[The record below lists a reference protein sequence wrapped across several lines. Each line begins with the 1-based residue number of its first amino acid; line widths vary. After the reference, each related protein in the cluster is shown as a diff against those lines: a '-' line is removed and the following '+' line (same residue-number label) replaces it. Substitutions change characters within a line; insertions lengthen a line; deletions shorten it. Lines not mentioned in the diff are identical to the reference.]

1 MKSLLEQ
8 STIDNVDNVVELPKV
23 LFIGDAYTR
32 SKSSYANQLIK
43 NKVVD
48 GRVVAWPGINI
59 KNLVKLLKR
68 YNKPEYSVVSV
79 MFGDI
84 IIGRKIGNIE
94 LPEFESQ
101 LKDLETAAKLHG
113 AQLVLIENPTNQY
126 IKYLD
131 YLDAILDDSKFSPDS
146 IISVVN
152 QLNSSSTQ
160 SKIANA
166 WIKSVNLD
174 LNIDVTDVDVKTLE
188 KSVEADSDSEIQS
201 NKISQPSNNI
211 QANFSDSIVNQSF
224 DVILPFEG
232 FTPVAIIDSDKYCRI
247 GHGSSWI
254 TKKDGSVIMLGKPK
268 SGKSCGETYPQYVI
282 TPEDADRDLR
292 RLISD
297 LFLPEVSRQVKA
309 WGGDISKL
317 NDSTVAVLVSVAYNY
332 GHIPNELKDGIRA
345 NDAAA
350 IGNALSTQF
359 NSAGSNP
366 KRRKQEGAYILSS
379 LDKSNDT
386 KSTKLGDIIKNN
398 NILGA
403 GKIHTGP
410 IGINSPY
417 GMRSGGMH
425 YGIDF
430 RLGVGTPIYMAMAG
444 KITRAD
450 GTNVT
455 GYGDVIYVEH
465 EDGTVTRY
473 GHMSRT
479 DVRKDDV
486 VAVGDLIGL
495 TGGEEGARGA
505 GNSTGPHLHWEYRP
519 GGSIAKNGVSVY
531 EKYFATKPIEQKTSE
546 IPALPA

>member
-59 KNLVKLLKR
+59 KNLVKLVKR
-68 YNKPEYSVVSV
+68 YIKPEYSVVSV

-84 IIGRKIGNIE
+84 IVGRKIGNIE

-101 LKDLETAAKLHG
+101 LKELETAAKLHG
-113 AQLVLIENPTNQY
+113 AQLVLIENPANQY
-126 IKYLD
+126 IKYID
-131 YLDAILDDSKFSPDS
+131 YLDAISDNSNFSPDAT
-146 IISVVN
+146 ISVAN
-152 QLNSSSTQ
+152 QLNSSNTQ
-160 SKIANA
+160 SKIAKS
-166 WIKSVNLD
+166 WIKSVKID
-174 LNIDVTDVDVKTLE
+174 LNIDVPDVDVKTLE
-188 KSVEADSDSEIQS
+188 KSTDTDSDSEVQVS
-201 NKISQPSNNI
+201 KITQPSNNI
-211 QANFSDSIVNQSF
+211 QANFSDSIVNQAF
-224 DVILPFEG
+224 DLILPFEG
-232 FTPVAIIDSDKYCRI
+232 FTPVAILDSDNYCRI

-254 TKKDGSVIMLGKPK
+254 TKEDGSVIKLGKPK
-268 SGKSCGETYPQYVI
+268 SGKSCGETYSQYVI

-292 RLISD
+292 RLIPD
-297 LFLPEVSRQVKA
+297 LFLPEVSRQIKA

-317 NDSTVAVLVSVAYNY
+317 NDSTVAVLVSVTYNY
-332 GHIPNELKDGIRA
+332 GHIPTELKAGIQA

-359 NSAGSNP
+359 NSSGSNP

-403 GKIHTGP
+403 GKIHNGP
-410 IGINSPY
+410 IGI
-417 GMRSGGMH
+417 RSGFGPRKGGMH

-430 RLGVGTPIYMAMAG
+430 IIGAGTPIYMAMAG

-450 GTNVT
+450 GLNAA
-455 GYGDVIYVEH
+455 GYGNVIYVKH

-473 GHMSRT
+473 GHMSRM
-479 DVRKDDV
+479 DVSTNMD

-495 TGGEEGARGA
+495 TGGVEGAVGA
-505 GNSTGPHLHWEYRP
+505 GNSTGPHLHWEYLP
-519 GGSIAKNGVSVY
+519 DGGSAKDGASVY
-531 EKYFATKPIEQKTSE
+531 EKYFATKPIEQKTPE
-546 IPALPA
+546 LPELPI

>member
-1 MKSLLEQ
+1 
-8 STIDNVDNVVELPKV
+8 
-23 LFIGDAYTR
+23 
-32 SKSSYANQLIK
+32 LIK
-43 NKVVD
+43 TKVVD
-48 GRVVAWPGINI
+48 GRVVAWPRINI
-59 KNLVKLLKR
+59 KNLVKLLKL
-68 YNKPEYSVVSV
+68 YNKPKYSVVSV

-94 LPEFESQ
+94 LPEFKSQ
-101 LKDLETAAKLHG
+101 LKELETAAKLHG

-131 YLDAILDDSKFSPDS
+131 YLAAISDDSKFKPDS
-146 IISVVN
+146 IISVAN
-152 QLNSSSTQ
+152 QLDSVSTQ
-160 SKIANA
+160 SKIAKS
-166 WIKSVNLD
+166 WIKSVKLD
-174 LNIDVTDVDVKTLE
+174 LQLAVTDVDLKTLE
-188 KSVEADSDSEIQS
+188 KSVEADSDSKIQS
-201 NKISQPSNNI
+201 DPIIQPSNNI
-211 QANFSDSIVNQSF
+211 QANSSDSIETQAY
-224 DVILPFEG
+224 DIILPFEG
-232 FTPVAIIDSDKYCRI
+232 FTATPQIDLFTDKNGVVHGDGNCRI
-247 GHGSSWI
+247 GHGSSNI
-254 TKKDGSVIMLGKPK
+254 TKADGTMITLAKPAA
-268 SGKSCGETYPQYVI
+268 GKSCEETYPYTI
-282 TPEDADRDLR
+282 TREDAHRDLR

-297 LFLPEVSRQVKA
+297 FKTSVLSKVKE
-309 WGGDISKL
+309 WGGDVSKF
-317 NDSTVAVLVSVAYNY
+317 NDATIAVLISVAYNY
-332 GHIPNELKDGIRA
+332 GHIPKDELKASIASSDMK
-345 NDAAA
+345 A
-350 IGNALSTQF
+350 IGNALLNDFVSPK
-359 NSAGSNP
+359 SNP
-366 KRRKQEGAYILSS
+366 IRRKQEGAYILSS
-379 LDKSNDT
+379 LDKSIDN

-455 GYGDVIYVEH
+455 GYGDVIYVQH

-519 GGSIAKNGVSVY
+519 GGNSAKDGASIY